1 MEIKVNN
8 ANEPVW
14 GEMSIKTKLPP
25 NLEPLND
32 LAQNVYWSWN
42 HDVRELF
49 KSIDPTVWSQYR
61 HNPKVTL
68 DIVEEERFDELAND
82 KSFCDNLDKV
92 YRRYLEYKNTPFRTD
107 TPSIAYFSMEYGLT
121 DHLKIY
127 SGGLGVLAGDYLKE
141 ASDSRVNMVAVGFL
155 YRYGYFTQS
164 LSVDG
169 QQIADYEAQNFSKLA
184 ITQVKDEHGNAVVIS
199 VPFPNRMVYS
209 NIWRVDVGRIPLY
222 LLDTDIDINSEED
235 RTISYQLYG
244 GDNENR
250 LKQEII
256 LGIGGI
262 LALQKLGIKQDVYH
276 CNEGHAALINL
287 QRLVDYVENNKL
299 SIYEALEVVRSSSI
313 YTVHTPVPAGHD
325 YFDEE
330 LFNRYMHEYPSRLG
344 ITWNDLINM
353 GRNNPD
359 THDKFSM
366 SVFACNTCQC
376 VNGVSYLHG
385 EVSKRM
391 FAHLWKGYFPEENH
405 VGYVTNGVH
414 LPTWTTSEWKTLYE
428 NTFTT
433 EFYKDQSNLS
443 IWAKIYDVP
452 DKKIWYTKIIQKD
465 KLIKYIR
472 TRFEQ
477 NWLKTQQDPSKIV
490 SILNNMNPDA
500 LIVGFG
506 RRFATYKRA
515 HLLFN
520 DLERLDKIVNNPKY
534 PVQFLF
540 TGKAHPADEAG
551 QELIKHII
559 EISRMPQF
567 LGKIIFLENYD
578 MRLAKRLVS
587 GVDIWLNTPTRM
599 QEASGTSGEKAQMN
613 GVLNFS
619 VKDGWW
625 YEGYTEEAGWALTE
639 VQTYE
644 NTQYQDH
651 LDAATIYTMLENEI
665 VPLFF
670 DRNKDG
676 IPEKWVRFIKNSIAK
691 ITPRYTTKRMIDDY
705 IKQFYSVLADRNKS
719 LKADNFQKARRI
731 VAWKMNIVR
740 NWDSIE
746 VKSLKVKTSTSP
758 TIGDIFEVDA
768 VVDTKNLN
776 DTGIGLELVLLHS
789 NGRSEFSFERTKEF
803 NLVRKEGSLLYFTLN
818 YSIKQGG
825 TYRYAFRLFPKN
837 DDLPYREDMCYVKWV
852 GEQ

>member
-1 MEIKVNN
+1 
-8 ANEPVW
+8 
-14 GEMSIKTKLPP
+14 
-25 NLEPLND
+25 
-32 LAQNVYWSWN
+32 
-42 HDVRELF
+42 
-49 KSIDPTVWSQYR
+49 
-61 HNPKVTL
+61 
-68 DIVEEERFDELAND
+68 
-82 KSFCDNLDKV
+82 
-92 YRRYLEYKNTPFRTD
+92 
-107 TPSIAYFSMEYGLT
+107 
-121 DHLKIY
+121 
-127 SGGLGVLAGDYLKE
+127 
-141 ASDSRVNMVAVGFL
+141 
-155 YRYGYFTQS
+155 
-164 LSVDG
+164 
-169 QQIADYEAQNFSKLA
+169 
-184 ITQVKDEHGNAVVIS
+184 
-199 VPFPNRMVYS
+199 MVYS

-262 LALQKLGIKQDVYH
+262 LVLQKLGIKQDVYH

-490 SILNNMNPDA
+490 SILNNMNPNA

-540 TGKAHPADEAG
+540 TGKAHPADGAG

-731 VAWKMNIVR
+731 VSWKMNIVR

>member
-1 MEIKVNN
+1 
-8 ANEPVW
+8 
-14 GEMSIKTKLPP
+14 
-25 NLEPLND
+25 
-32 LAQNVYWSWN
+32 
-42 HDVRELF
+42 
-49 KSIDPTVWSQYR
+49 
-61 HNPKVTL
+61 
-68 DIVEEERFDELAND
+68 
-82 KSFCDNLDKV
+82 
-92 YRRYLEYKNTPFRTD
+92 
-107 TPSIAYFSMEYGLT
+107 
-121 DHLKIY
+121 
-127 SGGLGVLAGDYLKE
+127 
-141 ASDSRVNMVAVGFL
+141 
-155 YRYGYFTQS
+155 
-164 LSVDG
+164 
-169 QQIADYEAQNFSKLA
+169 
-184 ITQVKDEHGNAVVIS
+184 
-199 VPFPNRMVYS
+199 MVYS
-209 NIWRVDVGRIPLY
+209 NIWCVDVGRIPLY

-250 LKQEII
+250 LKQEIM

-490 SILNNMNPDA
+490 SILNNMNPNA

-676 IPEKWVRFIKNSIAK
+676 IPEKWVRFIQNSIAK

>member
-1 MEIKVNN
+1 
-8 ANEPVW
+8 
-14 GEMSIKTKLPP
+14 
-25 NLEPLND
+25 
-32 LAQNVYWSWN
+32 
-42 HDVRELF
+42 
-49 KSIDPTVWSQYR
+49 
-61 HNPKVTL
+61 
-68 DIVEEERFDELAND
+68 
-82 KSFCDNLDKV
+82 
-92 YRRYLEYKNTPFRTD
+92 
-107 TPSIAYFSMEYGLT
+107 
-121 DHLKIY
+121 
-127 SGGLGVLAGDYLKE
+127 
-141 ASDSRVNMVAVGFL
+141 
-155 YRYGYFTQS
+155 
-164 LSVDG
+164 
-169 QQIADYEAQNFSKLA
+169 
-184 ITQVKDEHGNAVVIS
+184 
-199 VPFPNRMVYS
+199 
-209 NIWRVDVGRIPLY
+209 
-222 LLDTDIDINSEED
+222 
-235 RTISYQLYG
+235 
-244 GDNENR
+244 
-250 LKQEII
+250 
-256 LGIGGI
+256 
-262 LALQKLGIKQDVYH
+262 
-276 CNEGHAALINL
+276 
-287 QRLVDYVENNKL
+287 
-299 SIYEALEVVRSSSI
+299 
-313 YTVHTPVPAGHD
+313 
-325 YFDEE
+325 
-330 LFNRYMHEYPSRLG
+330 
-344 ITWNDLINM
+344 
-353 GRNNPD
+353 
-359 THDKFSM
+359 
-366 SVFACNTCQC
+366 
-376 VNGVSYLHG
+376 
-385 EVSKRM
+385 
-391 FAHLWKGYFPEENH
+391 
-405 VGYVTNGVH
+405 
-414 LPTWTTSEWKTLYE
+414 
-428 NTFTT
+428 
-433 EFYKDQSNLS
+433 
-443 IWAKIYDVP
+443 
-452 DKKIWYTKIIQKD
+452 
-465 KLIKYIR
+465 
-472 TRFEQ
+472 
-477 NWLKTQQDPSKIV
+477 
-490 SILNNMNPDA
+490 
-500 LIVGFG
+500 
-506 RRFATYKRA
+506 
-515 HLLFN
+515 
-520 DLERLDKIVNNPKY
+520 
-534 PVQFLF
+534 
-540 TGKAHPADEAG
+540 
-551 QELIKHII
+551 
-559 EISRMPQF
+559 
-567 LGKIIFLENYD
+567 

-719 LKADNFQKARRI
+719 LKVDNFQKARRI

>member
-1 MEIKVNN
+1 
-8 ANEPVW
+8 
-14 GEMSIKTKLPP
+14 
-25 NLEPLND
+25 
-32 LAQNVYWSWN
+32 
-42 HDVRELF
+42 
-49 KSIDPTVWSQYR
+49 
-61 HNPKVTL
+61 
-68 DIVEEERFDELAND
+68 
-82 KSFCDNLDKV
+82 
-92 YRRYLEYKNTPFRTD
+92 
-107 TPSIAYFSMEYGLT
+107 
-121 DHLKIY
+121 
-127 SGGLGVLAGDYLKE
+127 
-141 ASDSRVNMVAVGFL
+141 
-155 YRYGYFTQS
+155 
-164 LSVDG
+164 
-169 QQIADYEAQNFSKLA
+169 
-184 ITQVKDEHGNAVVIS
+184 
-199 VPFPNRMVYS
+199 
-209 NIWRVDVGRIPLY
+209 
-222 LLDTDIDINSEED
+222 
-235 RTISYQLYG
+235 
-244 GDNENR
+244 
-250 LKQEII
+250 
-256 LGIGGI
+256 
-262 LALQKLGIKQDVYH
+262 
-276 CNEGHAALINL
+276 
-287 QRLVDYVENNKL
+287 
-299 SIYEALEVVRSSSI
+299 
-313 YTVHTPVPAGHD
+313 
-325 YFDEE
+325 
-330 LFNRYMHEYPSRLG
+330 
-344 ITWNDLINM
+344 
-353 GRNNPD
+353 
-359 THDKFSM
+359 
-366 SVFACNTCQC
+366 
-376 VNGVSYLHG
+376 
-385 EVSKRM
+385 
-391 FAHLWKGYFPEENH
+391 
-405 VGYVTNGVH
+405 
-414 LPTWTTSEWKTLYE
+414 
-428 NTFTT
+428 
-433 EFYKDQSNLS
+433 
-443 IWAKIYDVP
+443 
-452 DKKIWYTKIIQKD
+452 
-465 KLIKYIR
+465 
-472 TRFEQ
+472 
-477 NWLKTQQDPSKIV
+477 
-490 SILNNMNPDA
+490 
-500 LIVGFG
+500 
-506 RRFATYKRA
+506 
-515 HLLFN
+515 
-520 DLERLDKIVNNPKY
+520 
-534 PVQFLF
+534 
-540 TGKAHPADEAG
+540 
-551 QELIKHII
+551 
-559 EISRMPQF
+559 MPQF

-731 VAWKMNIVR
+731 VSWKMNIVR

>member
-1 MEIKVNN
+1 M
-8 ANEPVW
+8 
-14 GEMSIKTKLPP
+14 
-25 NLEPLND
+25 
-32 LAQNVYWSWN
+32 
-42 HDVRELF
+42 
-49 KSIDPTVWSQYR
+49 
-61 HNPKVTL
+61 
-68 DIVEEERFDELAND
+68 
-82 KSFCDNLDKV
+82 
-92 YRRYLEYKNTPFRTD
+92 
-107 TPSIAYFSMEYGLT
+107 
-121 DHLKIY
+121 
-127 SGGLGVLAGDYLKE
+127 
-141 ASDSRVNMVAVGFL
+141 
-155 YRYGYFTQS
+155 
-164 LSVDG
+164 
-169 QQIADYEAQNFSKLA
+169 
-184 ITQVKDEHGNAVVIS
+184 
-199 VPFPNRMVYS
+199 
-209 NIWRVDVGRIPLY
+209 
-222 LLDTDIDINSEED
+222 
-235 RTISYQLYG
+235 
-244 GDNENR
+244 
-250 LKQEII
+250 
-256 LGIGGI
+256 
-262 LALQKLGIKQDVYH
+262 YH

-287 QRLVDYVENNKL
+287 QRLVDYVENDKL

-344 ITWNDLINM
+344 ITWNDLVNM

-490 SILNNMNPDA
+490 SILNNMNPNA

-520 DLERLDKIVNNPKY
+520 DLERLDKIVNNPNY

-540 TGKAHPADEAG
+540 TGKAHPADDAG
-551 QELIKHII
+551 QGLIKHII

-803 NLVRKEGSLLYFTLN
+803 NLIRKEGSLLYFTLN